1 MQNILNDF
9 QFVPDGTTTLV
20 DALCRFIKEGITFG
34 RIKGGEKL
42 PTIGEICKA
51 TGLTFAQARRVT
63 ECLAREGYVS
73 SRPHVGTIVLS
84 PIASFSRDAN
94 DDLAVLKSELLRATN
109 LVIAVRA
116 TPQVQKVLAESGV
129 RHFFVYGDK
138 PESDDHPWIRFAP
151 EEAFTQFAD
160 HCCRAGVKNVVQVR
174 FEGVE
179 MLDAQP
185 VLAKRGIDCS
195 WMNISRGKAGWGRF
209 DGIVHCGYEAFAAI
223 PRSNLPE
230 LLLFWNSFFTQ
241 GAIMAFL
248 ANGIKI
254 PEDVKIVALS
264 NTGVGPV
271 YITPFTRFEIDSAD
285 AGQKIGDFALDV
297 LAKKHKPNIKLLEMS
312 PELMADLKTKFGFA
326 PTYEKPSMS
335 ETTSVN
341 LIWTQVQPSAMYG
354 RIGANAANFH
364 RIDLNCAPERESMA
378 EVLASS
384 QGMYLVFSTESEE
397 IALKCKM
404 TCEAPKVAIL
414 GLDKYGVWNVMQVEV
429 GSCGDEHLFTAKNDR
444 EYVKFQVCFPQSTIS
459 EIQVG
464 ATDIVEFE
472 NPGKCDIVFVGSGIA
487 QNACNSIHMNI
498 CPYLYRKFGLNCA
511 EASISGFHTFMCSE
525 LVDVLAK
532 KSVPTIVMD
541 VFNLD
546 NETYAKGKMKMKN
559 LVPCVVYLDDSR
571 VDEIIHENRLGVN
584 DLVVLPAEC
593 MFDSRHLNDYGTM
606 FYCDKLVERE
616 FMPGGTNR

>member
-42 PTIGEICKA
+42 PTIGDICKA

-84 PIASFSRDAN
+84 RGENILRGRVLFILPDEDVGRYHPCQLIDILGRRLTAAGYSFSIASFSRDAN

-195 WMNISRGKAGWGRF
+195 WMNISRSKAGWGRF
-209 DGIVHCGYEAFAAI
+209 DGIVHCGYEAFAAM

-271 YITPFTRFEIDSAD
+271 YITPFTRFEIDPAD

-297 LAKKHKPNIKLLEMS
+297 LAKKRKPNPPQIT
-312 PELMADLKTKFGFA
+312 PQYIFG
-326 PTYEKPSMS
+326 
-335 ETTSVN
+335 ET
-341 LIWTQVQPSAMYG
+341 
-354 RIGANAANFH
+354 
-364 RIDLNCAPERESMA
+364 
-378 EVLASS
+378 
-384 QGMYLVFSTESEE
+384 
-397 IALKCKM
+397 
-404 TCEAPKVAIL
+404 
-414 GLDKYGVWNVMQVEV
+414 
-429 GSCGDEHLFTAKNDR
+429 
-444 EYVKFQVCFPQSTIS
+444 FP
-459 EIQVG
+459 
-464 ATDIVEFE
+464 F
-472 NPGKCDIVFVGSGIA
+472 
-487 QNACNSIHMNI
+487 
-498 CPYLYRKFGLNCA
+498 
-511 EASISGFHTFMCSE
+511 
-525 LVDVLAK
+525 
-532 KSVPTIVMD
+532 
-541 VFNLD
+541 
-546 NETYAKGKMKMKN
+546 
-559 LVPCVVYLDDSR
+559 
-571 VDEIIHENRLGVN
+571 
-584 DLVVLPAEC
+584 
-593 MFDSRHLNDYGTM
+593 
-606 FYCDKLVERE
+606 
-616 FMPGGTNR
+616 